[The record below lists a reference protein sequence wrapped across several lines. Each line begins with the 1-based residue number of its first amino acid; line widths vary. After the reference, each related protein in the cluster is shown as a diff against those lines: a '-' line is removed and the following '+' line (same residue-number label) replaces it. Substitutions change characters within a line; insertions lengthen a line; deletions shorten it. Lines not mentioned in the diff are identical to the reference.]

1 MQYDSIETIF
11 DTFSQQKVLIIGD
24 VMVDSYLWGKVE
36 RISPEAPVPIIHVQQ
51 REKRLGGAAN
61 VAMNIQ
67 ALGAEPIL
75 CSVIGDDGSGDD
87 FLNLLDE
94 HNLAKD
100 GILQSKQRI
109 TTIKHRIL
117 SGHQHILRV
126 DEEENTDLNASEN
139 NDLLAVVKKLAP
151 SCQAIIFEDYDKGIL
166 GEELIQNIISYA
178 NEIGLPTIVD
188 PKKKNFLYYEGATL
202 FKPNLKELKDGL
214 KIEFNAADATELK
227 EAVAGLKERLGVKQA
242 LVTLSELGV
251 YMDNG
256 KDKLHIPA
264 HLRTIADVSGA
275 GDTLVSVA
283 ALCLALNTP
292 PRFTAALSN
301 LAGGLVCEHVGVVSI
316 NKQRLLKEAIKHNI
330 LQP

>member
-1 MQYDSIETIF
+1 MQYDSIEAIF
-11 DTFSQQKVLIIGD
+11 NAFSQQRILIIGD

-36 RISPEAPVPIIHVQQ
+36 RISPEAPVPIVQVQQ

-67 ALGAEPIL
+67 ALGAEPVL
-75 CSVIGDDGSGDD
+75 CSVIGNDGSGTDL
-87 FLNLLDE
+87 LNLLDAHQLPKE
-94 HNLAKD
+94 
-100 GILQSKQRI
+100 GMLQSKERI

-126 DEEENTDLNASEN
+126 DHEHTTNLTPTETHN
-139 NDLLAVVKKLAP
+139 LLALVKKLAD
-151 SCQAIIFEDYDKGIL
+151 SCHAIIFEDYDKGVL
-166 GEELIQNIISYA
+166 GEELIQGVIEYA
-178 NEIGLPTIVD
+178 NAKGIPTIVD
-188 PKKKNFLYYEGATL
+188 PKKKNFLNYTGATL

-214 KIEFNAADATELK
+214 KIEFNAKDANELK
-227 EAVAGLKERLGVKQA
+227 DAVAKLKQTLQVKQA

-256 KDKLHIPA
+256 KDKVHIPA
-264 HLRTIADVSGA
+264 HLRSIADVSGA

-283 ALCLALNTP
+283 ALCLALNTS

-301 LAGGLVCEHVGVVSI
+301 LAGGLVCEHLGVVSI
-316 NKQRLLKEAIKHNI
+316 DKQLLLNEAIKHNI

>member
-1 MQYDSIETIF
+1 MQYDSIEAIF
-11 DTFSQQKVLIIGD
+11 DAFSKQKVLIIGD

-36 RISPEAPVPIIHVQQ
+36 RISPEAPVPILHVQQ

-67 ALGAEPIL
+67 ALGAEPVL
-75 CSVIGDDGSGDD
+75 CSVIGQDDSGAD
-87 FLNLLDE
+87 FMRLLGQHDLSKE
-94 HNLAKD
+94 
-100 GILQSKQRI
+100 GIIQSKERV

-117 SGHQHILRV
+117 SGHQHMLRV
-126 DEEENTDLNASEN
+126 DQEDNSQLETVESQHLLDLI
-139 NDLLAVVKKLAP
+139 KQLAP
-151 SCQAIIFEDYDKGIL
+151 TCQAIIFEDYDKGIL
-166 GEELIQNIISYA
+166 GEELIQEVINYA

-188 PKKKNFLYYEGATL
+188 PKKRNFLHYQGATL

-214 KIEFNAADATELK
+214 KIDFNAKNNAELR
-227 EAVAGLKERLGVKQA
+227 EAVANLKQTLQIKQA

-256 KDKLHIPA
+256 RDKLLIPA
-264 HLRTIADVSGA
+264 HLRSIADVSGA

-283 ALCLALNTP
+283 ALCLALNTS

-316 NKQRLLKEAIKHNI
+316 DKQKLMEEAIKHNI
-330 LQP
+330 FQQ

>member
-11 DTFSQQKVLIIGD
+11 DTFSKQKVLIIGD
-24 VMVDSYLWGKVE
+24 VMVDSYLWGRVE
-36 RISPEAPVPIIHVQQ
+36 RISPEAPVPIVHVQQ

-75 CSVIGDDGSGDD
+75 CSVIGNDNSGND
-87 FLNLLDE
+87 FLDLLDE
-94 HNLAKD
+94 HNLSKD
-100 GILQSKQRI
+100 GILRSKQRI

-151 SCQAIIFEDYDKGIL
+151 VCDAIIFEDYDKGIL
-166 GEELIQNIISYA
+166 GEELIQNIITYA

-188 PKKKNFLYYEGATL
+188 PKKRNFLHYKGATL

-214 KIEFNAADATELK
+214 KIDFNAKDTNELK
-227 EAVAGLKERLGVKQA
+227 KAVAELKQRLSIKQA
-242 LVTLSELGV
+242 LITLSELGV

-264 HLRTIADVSGA
+264 HLRSIADVSGA

-283 ALCLALNTP
+283 ALCLALNTS

-316 NKQRLLKEAIKHNI
+316 DKQLLLKEAIKHNI